1 VTTASV
7 AGQAIPYGDISGP
20 CSIINPAGSSGGT
33 IIITAVTGP
42 ITTAAEKKRLSFN
55 ETRHSMKS
63 FGYSLIVLLF
73 FTFTAVYGQPRHGT
87 EDRSPG
93 QIEKLKTMR
102 LIEVLKLN
110 EEDAAR
116 FVAKQRVH
124 DDNIRAIMEDRN
136 KRVDEVETLID
147 GGKEKADLAK
157 KTQEVIAIDRKIFDE
172 RERYYQEIGKFFSP
186 EQFAKFIIYDRNFN
200 RKVRDAIEE
209 MRDKYRERTPR

>member
-1 VTTASV
+1 
-7 AGQAIPYGDISGP
+7 
-20 CSIINPAGSSGGT
+20 
-33 IIITAVTGP
+33 
-42 ITTAAEKKRLSFN
+42 
-55 ETRHSMKS
+55 MKS
-63 FGYSLIVLLF
+63 VCYSLVVLLF
-73 FTFTAVYGQPRHGT
+73 FACAVGFGQPRHGT

-102 LIEVLKLN
+102 LIEILKLN

-116 FVAKQRVH
+116 FVAKQRIH
-124 DDNIRAIMEDRN
+124 DDNIRAILEERN

-157 KTQEVIAIDRKIFDE
+157 KTQEVIAFDKKIFDE
-172 RERYYQEIGKFFSP
+172 RDRYYQEIGKFFSP

-209 MRDKYRERTPR
+209 MRDRYRERAPR